1 MIISDVLYGEYE
13 VDQVVEELISS
24 KSMQRLKGIHQA
36 GASYL
41 MNEKWNVTR
50 FDYSVGVMLLV
61 KKLGGSVEEQIA
73 GLLHDVSHT
82 AFSHVIDYVFD
93 NEDESYH
100 EEIFSSVVK
109 NSEIPAILAKH
120 GYNYEDILLDDS
132 KWTLLERSAPELCA
146 DRVDYTLRDMH
157 TYGYISLEEVHS
169 FLEDVIAVEGKMVL
183 QSIEMAEWFTETYYK
198 EVIDFFMKPM
208 NIYGNDMLAKMLKVA
223 LHKRIIHADDFLLE
237 DEELISKLQ
246 QCNDSEVHALL
257 RKVHPNVKV
266 KEARDDYDLYQK
278 NKVRLIDPP
287 LLREGEVVQSSV
299 VSEKIKQM
307 SEVAYEK
314 AVRGMYVKVISNK
327 KEVAHRF

>member
-1 MIISDVLYGEYE
+1 MIILDVISGEFI
-13 VDQVVEELISS
+13 VDKVLEELILS
-24 KSMQRLKGIHQA
+24 KPVQRLKGVHQA

-50 FDYSVGVMLLV
+50 FDHSVGAMLLI

-93 NEDESYH
+93 NENESYH

-109 NSEIPAILAKH
+109 NSEIPAILSKH

-132 KWTLLERSAPELCA
+132 KWTLLEKSAPELCA
-146 DRVDYTLRDMH
+146 DRVDYTLRDMF

-169 FLEDVIAVEGKMVL
+169 FLEDLIEVDGKMVL
-183 QSIEMAEWFTETYYK
+183 QNIEIAEWFTKTYYK

-208 NIYGNDMLAKMLKVA
+208 NIYGNDMLAKTLKLA
-223 LHKRIIHADDFLLE
+223 LYKKIIHPDDFLLE
-237 DEELISKLQ
+237 DQELITKLWLCKDQ
-246 QCNDSEVHALL
+246 EVDALL
-257 RKVHPNVKV
+257 RKVHPSIEV
-266 KEARDDYDLYQK
+266 KEDRNEYDLHQK

-299 VSEKIKQM
+299 VSEKIRQM
-307 SEVAYEK
+307 SDIAYEK
-314 AVRGMYVKVISNK
+314 AIRGMYVKVISN
-327 KEVAHRF
+327 

>member
-1 MIISDVLYGEYE
+1 MIISDVLYGEFE
-13 VDQVVEELISS
+13 VDAVLEELILS
-24 KSMQRLKGIHQA
+24 KPMQRLKGIHQA

-50 FDYSVGVMLLV
+50 FEHSVGVMLLV

-109 NSEIPAILAKH
+109 NSEIPAILVRH

-146 DRVDYTLRDMH
+146 DRVDYTLRDMY

-169 FLEDVIAVEGKMVL
+169 FLEDVIEVEGKMVL
-183 QSIEMAEWFTETYYK
+183 QNIEIAEWFTETYYK
-198 EVIDFFMKPM
+198 EVIDFFMEPM
-208 NIYGNDMLAKMLKVA
+208 NIYGNDMLAKTLKVA

-246 QCNDSEVHALL
+246 QCNDLEVEVLL
-257 RKVHPNVKV
+257 SKVYSNIKV
-266 KEARDDYDLYQK
+266 KEDRNDYDLYQK

-287 LLREGEVVQSSV
+287 LLREGKIVQSSV
-299 VSEKIKQM
+299 VSENIRQM
-307 SEVAYEK
+307 SDIAYEK
-314 AVRGMYVKVISNK
+314 AVRGMYVKVISK
-327 KEVAHRF
+327 

>member
-1 MIISDVLYGEYE
+1 MIISDVLYGEFE

-24 KSMQRLKGIHQA
+24 KSMQRLKGIHQG

-50 FDYSVGVMLLV
+50 FDHSVGVMLLV

-109 NSEIPAILAKH
+109 NSEIPAILAKY

-183 QSIEMAEWFTETYYK
+183 QNIQIAEWFTETYYK
-198 EVIDFFMKPM
+198 EVIDFFMEPM
-208 NIYGNDMLAKMLKVA
+208 NIYGNDMLAKTLKVA

-246 QCNDSEVHALL
+246 QCNDPEVEALL
-257 RKVHPNVKV
+257 SKIHPNIKV
-266 KEARDDYDLYQK
+266 KEDRNDYDLHQK

-287 LLREGEVVQSSV
+287 LLREGKIVQSSV
-299 VSEKIKQM
+299 VSENIRQM
-307 SEVAYEK
+307 SDIAYEK
-314 AVRGMYVKVISNK
+314 AVRGMYVKVL
-327 KEVAHRF
+327 

>member
-1 MIISDVLYGEYE
+1 MIILDVIYGEFK
-13 VDQVVEELISS
+13 VDKVLEELILS
-24 KSMQRLKGIHQA
+24 KPVQRLKGVHQA

-50 FDYSVGVMLLV
+50 FDHSVGAMLLI

-93 NEDESYH
+93 NENESYH

-109 NSEIPAILAKH
+109 NSEIPAILSKY

-132 KWTLLERSAPELCA
+132 KWTLLEKSAPELCA
-146 DRVDYTLRDMH
+146 DRVDYTLRDMF

-169 FLEDVIAVEGKMVL
+169 FLEDLIEVDGKMVL
-183 QSIEMAEWFTETYYK
+183 QNIEIAEWFTKTYYK

-208 NIYGNDMLAKMLKVA
+208 NIYGNDMLAKTLKLA
-223 LHKRIIHADDFLLE
+223 LHKKIIHPDDFLLE
-237 DEELISKLQ
+237 DHELITKLRLCKDQ
-246 QCNDSEVHALL
+246 EVDALL
-257 RKVHPNVKV
+257 RKVHPSIEV
-266 KEARDDYDLYQK
+266 KEDRNEYDLHQK

-299 VSEKIKQM
+299 VSEKIRQM
-307 SEVAYEK
+307 SDIAYEK
-314 AVRGMYVKVISNK
+314 AVRGIYVKVISN
-327 KEVAHRF
+327 

>member
-1 MIISDVLYGEYE
+1 MIISDVLYGEFE
-13 VDQVVEELISS
+13 VDSVVEELIVS
-24 KSMQRLKGIHQA
+24 KSVQRLKGIHQN

-41 MNEKWNVTR
+41 INENWNVTR
-50 FDYSVGVMLLV
+50 FDHSVGVMLLI

-82 AFSHVIDYVFD
+82 AFSHVIDYIFD
-93 NEDESYH
+93 NSNESYH

-109 NSEIPAILAKH
+109 NSDIPAILAKY

-146 DRVDYTLRDMH
+146 DRVDYTLRDMY

-183 QSIEMAEWFTETYYK
+183 QSIEMADWFTETYYK

-208 NIYGNDMLAKMLKVA
+208 NIYGNDMLAKTLKLA
-223 LHKRIIHADDFLLE
+223 IHKKIIQADDFLLE
-237 DEELISKLQ
+237 DDELILKLQ
-246 QCNDSEVHALL
+246 QCSDPEVHALVS
-257 RKVHPNVKV
+257 KVHPNVKV
-266 KEARDDYDLYQK
+266 KEDRNDFDLQQK

-287 LLREGEVVQSSV
+287 LLHDGKVIHSSV
-299 VSEKIKQM
+299 VSENIRKM

-314 AVRGMYVKVISNK
+314 AVRGMYVKVISD
-327 KEVAHRF
+327 

>member
-1 MIISDVLYGEYE
+1 MVITDVIYGECE
-13 VDQVVEELISS
+13 VDQVVEELILS
-24 KSMQRLKGIHQA
+24 KSVQRLKGIHQN

-41 MNEKWNVTR
+41 INEKWNVTR
-50 FDYSVGVMLLV
+50 FDHSVGVMLLI

-109 NSEIPAILAKH
+109 NSDIPAILAKY

-146 DRVDYTLRDMH
+146 DRVDYTLRDMY

-169 FLEDVIAVEGKMVL
+169 FLEDVIAVDGKMVL

-208 NIYGNDMLAKMLKVA
+208 NIYGNDMLAKTLKLA
-223 LHKRIIHADDFLLE
+223 LHKRVIHADDFLLE
-237 DEELISKLQ
+237 DDELISKLK
-246 QCNDSEVHALL
+246 QCSDPEVHALL
-257 RKVHPNVKV
+257 SKVHPNVKV
-266 KEARDDYDLYQK
+266 KEDRNDYDLYQK
-278 NKVRLIDPP
+278 NKVRLINPP
-287 LLREGEVVQSSV
+287 VLREGEVFRSSV

-307 SEVAYEK
+307 SGIAYEK
-314 AVRGMYVKVISNK
+314 AVRGMYVKVISD
-327 KEVAHRF
+327 

>member
-1 MIISDVLYGEYE
+1 MIISDVLYGEFE
-13 VDQVVEELISS
+13 VDSVVEELIVS
-24 KSMQRLKGIHQA
+24 KSVQRLKGIHQN

-41 MNEKWNVTR
+41 INENWNVTR
-50 FDYSVGVMLLV
+50 FDHSVGVMLLI

-93 NEDESYH
+93 NSNESYH

-109 NSEIPAILAKH
+109 NSEIPAILSKY

-146 DRVDYTLRDMH
+146 DRVDYTLRDMY
-157 TYGYISLEEVHS
+157 TYGYISLEEVHR
-169 FLEDVIAVEGKMVL
+169 FLEDIIAVEGKMVL

-208 NIYGNDMLAKMLKVA
+208 NIYGNDMLAKTLKLA
-223 LHKRIIHADDFLLE
+223 IHKKIIQADDFLLE
-237 DEELISKLQ
+237 DDELISKLK
-246 QCNDSEVHALL
+246 QCSDPEVHALV

-266 KEARDDYDLYQK
+266 KEDRNDFDLQQK

-287 LLREGEVVQSSV
+287 LLHDGEVIHSSV

-314 AVRGMYVKVISNK
+314 AVRGMYVKVISD
-327 KEVAHRF
+327 

>member
-1 MIISDVLYGEYE
+1 MIISDVIYGEFK
-13 VDQVVEELISS
+13 VDKVLEELILS
-24 KSMQRLKGIHQA
+24 KPVQRLKGIHQN

-50 FDYSVGVMLLV
+50 FDHSVGVMLLI

-93 NEDESYH
+93 NENESYH

-109 NSEIPAILAKH
+109 NSEIPAILSKH

-146 DRVDYTLRDMH
+146 DRVDYTLRDMF

-169 FLEDVIAVEGKMVL
+169 FLEDVIEVDGKMVI
-183 QSIEMAEWFTETYYK
+183 QNIEIAEWFTETYYK

-208 NIYGNDMLAKMLKVA
+208 NIYGNDMLAKTLKLA
-223 LHKRIIHADDFLLE
+223 LHKKVIHADDFLLE
-237 DEELISKLQ
+237 DYELITKLQ
-246 QCNDSEVHALL
+246 LCKDQEVDALL
-257 RKVHPNVKV
+257 RKVHPSIEV
-266 KEARDDYDLYQK
+266 KEDRNEYDLHQK
-278 NKVRLIDPP
+278 NKVRLIDLP
-287 LLREGEVVQSSV
+287 LLREGKIVQASV
-299 VSEKIKQM
+299 VSEKIRQM
-307 SEVAYEK
+307 SDIAYEK
-314 AVRGMYVKVISNK
+314 AIRGMYVKVIS
-327 KEVAHRF
+327 E

>member
-1 MIISDVLYGEYE
+1 MIISDVLYGEFE

-24 KSMQRLKGIHQA
+24 KSMQRLKGIHQN

-41 MNEKWNVTR
+41 VNEKWNVTR
-50 FDYSVGVMLLV
+50 FDHSVGVMLLV

-73 GLLHDVSHT
+73 SLLHDVSHT

-146 DRVDYTLRDMH
+146 DRVDYTLRDMY
-157 TYGYISLEEVHS
+157 TYGYISLEEVHR
-169 FLEDVIAVEGKMVL
+169 FLEDIIAVEGKMVL

-208 NIYGNDMLAKMLKVA
+208 NIYGNDMLVKTLKLA
-223 LHKRIIHADDFLLE
+223 LHKKVIHADDFLLE
-237 DEELISKLQ
+237 DAELILKLQ

-266 KEARDDYDLYQK
+266 KEDRDDYDLYQK

-287 LLREGEVVQSSV
+287 LLREGEVIPASV
-299 VSEKIKQM
+299 VSENIRQM
-307 SEVAYEK
+307 SDIAYEK
-314 AVRGMYVKVISNK
+314 AVRGMYVKVISN
-327 KEVAHRF
+327 

>member
-1 MIISDVLYGEYE
+1 MIISDVIYGEFK
-13 VDQVVEELISS
+13 VDKVLEELILS
-24 KSMQRLKGIHQA
+24 KPVQRLKGVHQA

-50 FDYSVGVMLLV
+50 FDHSVGAMLLI

-93 NEDESYH
+93 NENESYH

-109 NSEIPAILAKH
+109 NSEIPAILSKH

-146 DRVDYTLRDMH
+146 DRVDYTLRDMY
-157 TYGYISLEEVHS
+157 TYGYISLEEAQN
-169 FLEDVIAVEGKMVL
+169 FLDDLIEVNGKMVL
-183 QSIEMAEWFTETYYK
+183 QNIEIAEWFTKTYYK

-208 NIYGNDMLAKMLKVA
+208 NIYGNDMLAKTLKLA
-223 LHKRIIHADDFLLE
+223 LHKKIIHPDDFLLE
-237 DEELISKLQ
+237 DHELITKLQ
-246 QCNDSEVHALL
+246 LCKVQEVDALL
-257 RKVHPNVKV
+257 RKVHPSIEV
-266 KEARDDYDLYQK
+266 KEDRDEYDLHQK

-287 LLREGEVVQSSV
+287 LLREGKIVQASV
-299 VSEKIKQM
+299 VSEKIRQM
-307 SEVAYEK
+307 SDIAYEK
-314 AVRGMYVKVISNK
+314 AVRGMYVKVIS
-327 KEVAHRF
+327 E

>member
-1 MIISDVLYGEYE
+1 MIISDVLYGKFE
-13 VDQVVEELISS
+13 VDAVLEELFLS
-24 KSMQRLKGIHQA
+24 KPMQRLKGIHQA

-50 FDYSVGVMLLV
+50 FEHSVGVMLLV

-109 NSEIPAILAKH
+109 KSEIPAILAKN

-146 DRVDYTLRDMH
+146 DRVDYTLRDMY

-183 QSIEMAEWFTETYYK
+183 QSIEMAEWFTKTYYK
-198 EVIDFFMKPM
+198 DVIDFFMKPI
-208 NIYGNDMLAKMLKVA
+208 NIYGNEMLAKTLKLA
-223 LHKRIIHADDFLLE
+223 LHKKVIHADDFLLE
-237 DEELISKLQ
+237 DDELISKLQ
-246 QCNDSEVHALL
+246 QCNDPEVEDLL
-257 RKVHPNVKV
+257 SKVHPNVKV
-266 KEARDDYDLYQK
+266 KEDRNDYDLHKK

-287 LLREGEVVQSSV
+287 LLREGEVVLSSV
-299 VSEKIKQM
+299 VSENIRKM
-307 SEVAYEK
+307 SGVACEK
-314 AVRGMYVKVISNK
+314 AVRGMYVKVI
-327 KEVAHRF
+327 AD

>member
-1 MIISDVLYGEYE
+1 MIISDVLYGEFE

-24 KSMQRLKGIHQA
+24 KSMQRLKGIHQG

-50 FDYSVGVMLLV
+50 FDHSVGVMLLV

-73 GLLHDVSHT
+73 SLLHDVSHT

-146 DRVDYTLRDMH
+146 DRVDYTLRDMY
-157 TYGYISLEEVHS
+157 TYGYISLEEVHR
-169 FLEDVIAVEGKMVL
+169 FLEDIIAVEGKMVL

-208 NIYGNDMLAKMLKVA
+208 NIYGNDMLVKTLKLA
-223 LHKRIIHADDFLLE
+223 LHKKVIHAGDFLLE
-237 DEELISKLQ
+237 DAELISKLQ

-257 RKVHPNVKV
+257 RKVHPNVKA
-266 KEARDDYDLYQK
+266 KEDRDDYDLYQK

-287 LLREGEVVQSSV
+287 LLREGEVIPASV
-299 VSEKIKQM
+299 VSENIRQM
-307 SEVAYEK
+307 SDIAYEK
-314 AVRGMYVKVISNK
+314 AVRGMYVKVISN
-327 KEVAHRF
+327 

>member
-1 MIISDVLYGEYE
+1 MIISDVLYGEFE

-50 FDYSVGVMLLV
+50 FDHSVGVMLLV

-82 AFSHVIDYVFD
+82 AFSHVIDYVFH

-109 NSEIPAILAKH
+109 NSEIPAILAKY

-146 DRVDYTLRDMH
+146 DRVDYTLRDMY

-169 FLEDVIAVEGKMVL
+169 FLEDVIEVKGKMVL
-183 QSIEMAEWFTETYYK
+183 QNIEIAEWFTETYYK
-198 EVIDFFMKPM
+198 EVIDFFMEPM
-208 NIYGNDMLAKMLKVA
+208 NIYGNDMLAKALKVA

-246 QCNDSEVHALL
+246 QCNDPEVEALL
-257 RKVHPNVKV
+257 SKVHRNVKV
-266 KEARDDYDLYQK
+266 KEDRNDYDLHQK

-287 LLREGEVVQSSV
+287 LLREGKIVQSSV
-299 VSEKIKQM
+299 VSENIRQM
-307 SEVAYEK
+307 SDIAYEK
-314 AVRGMYVKVISNK
+314 AVRGMYVKVISN
-327 KEVAHRF
+327 

>member
-1 MIISDVLYGEYE
+1 MIISDVLYGEFE
-13 VDQVVEELISS
+13 VDPVVEELIVS
-24 KSMQRLKGIHQA
+24 KSVQRLKGIHQN

-41 MNEKWNVTR
+41 INENWNVTR
-50 FDYSVGVMLLV
+50 FDHSVGVMLLI

-93 NEDESYH
+93 NSNESYH

-109 NSEIPAILAKH
+109 NSDIPAILAKY

-146 DRVDYTLRDMH
+146 DRVDYTLRDMY
-157 TYGYISLEEVHS
+157 TYGYISLEEAHS

-183 QSIEMAEWFTETYYK
+183 QSIEMADWFTETYYK

-208 NIYGNDMLAKMLKVA
+208 NIYGNDMLAKTLKLA
-223 LHKRIIHADDFLLE
+223 IHKKIIQADDFLLE
-237 DEELISKLQ
+237 DDELILKLK
-246 QCNDSEVHALL
+246 QCSDPEVHALVS
-257 RKVHPNVKV
+257 KVHPNVKV
-266 KEARDDYDLYQK
+266 KEDRNDFDLQQK

-287 LLREGEVVQSSV
+287 LLHDGEVIHSSV
-299 VSEKIKQM
+299 VSENIRKM

-314 AVRGMYVKVISNK
+314 AVRGMYVKVISD
-327 KEVAHRF
+327 

>member
-1 MIISDVLYGEYE
+1 MIILDVIYGEFK
-13 VDQVVEELISS
+13 VDKVLEELILS
-24 KSMQRLKGIHQA
+24 KPVQRLKGVHQA

-50 FDYSVGVMLLV
+50 FDHSVGAMLLI

-93 NEDESYH
+93 NENESYH

-109 NSEIPAILAKH
+109 NSEIPAILSKH

-132 KWTLLERSAPELCA
+132 KWTLLEKSAPELCA
-146 DRVDYTLRDMH
+146 DRVDYTLRDMF

-169 FLEDVIAVEGKMVL
+169 FLEDLIEVDGKMVL
-183 QSIEMAEWFTETYYK
+183 QNIEIAEWFTKTYYK

-208 NIYGNDMLAKMLKVA
+208 NIYGNDMLAKTLKLA
-223 LHKRIIHADDFLLE
+223 LHKKIIHPDDFLLE
-237 DEELISKLQ
+237 DHELITKLRLCKDQ
-246 QCNDSEVHALL
+246 EVGALL
-257 RKVHPNVKV
+257 RKIHPSIEV
-266 KEARDDYDLYQK
+266 KEDRNEYDLHQK

-299 VSEKIKQM
+299 VSEKIRQM
-307 SEVAYEK
+307 SDIAYEK
-314 AVRGMYVKVISNK
+314 AIRGMYVKVISN
-327 KEVAHRF
+327 

>member
-1 MIISDVLYGEYE
+1 MIILDVIYGEFK
-13 VDQVVEELISS
+13 VDKVLEELILS
-24 KSMQRLKGIHQA
+24 KPVQRLKGVHQA

-50 FDYSVGVMLLV
+50 FDHSVGAMLLI

-93 NEDESYH
+93 NENESYH

-109 NSEIPAILAKH
+109 NSEIPAILSKH

-132 KWTLLERSAPELCA
+132 KWTLLEKSAPELFA
-146 DRVDYTLRDMH
+146 DRVDYTLRDMF

-169 FLEDVIAVEGKMVL
+169 FLEDLIEVDGKMVL
-183 QSIEMAEWFTETYYK
+183 QNIEIAEWFTKTYYK

-208 NIYGNDMLAKMLKVA
+208 NIYGNDMLAKTLKLA
-223 LHKRIIHADDFLLE
+223 LHKKIIHPDDFLLE
-237 DEELISKLQ
+237 DHELITKLRLCKDQ
-246 QCNDSEVHALL
+246 EVDALL
-257 RKVHPNVKV
+257 RKVHPSIEV
-266 KEARDDYDLYQK
+266 KEDRNEYDLHQK

-287 LLREGEVVQSSV
+287 LLREGEVVRSSV
-299 VSEKIKQM
+299 VSEKIRQM
-307 SEVAYEK
+307 SDIAYEK
-314 AVRGMYVKVISNK
+314 AIRGMYVKVISN
-327 KEVAHRF
+327 

>member
-1 MIISDVLYGEYE
+1 MIISDVIYGEFK
-13 VDQVVEELISS
+13 VDKVLEELILS
-24 KSMQRLKGIHQA
+24 KPVQRLKGIHQN

-50 FDYSVGVMLLV
+50 FDHSVGVMLLI

-93 NEDESYH
+93 NENESYH

-109 NSEIPAILAKH
+109 NSEIPAILSKH

-146 DRVDYTLRDMH
+146 DRVDYTLRDMY
-157 TYGYISLEEVHS
+157 TYGYISLEEAQD
-169 FLEDVIAVEGKMVL
+169 FLNDLIEVDGKMVL
-183 QSIEMAEWFTETYYK
+183 QNIEIAEWFTKTYYK

-208 NIYGNDMLAKMLKVA
+208 NIYGNDMLAKTLKLA
-223 LHKRIIHADDFLLE
+223 LYKKIIHPDDFLLE
-237 DEELISKLQ
+237 DHELITKLQ
-246 QCNDSEVHALL
+246 LCKDQEVDALL
-257 RKVHPNVKV
+257 RKVHPSIEV
-266 KEARDDYDLYQK
+266 KEDRDEYDLHQK

-287 LLREGEVVQSSV
+287 LLREGKIVQASV
-299 VSEKIKQM
+299 VSEKIRQM
-307 SEVAYEK
+307 SDIAYEK
-314 AVRGMYVKVISNK
+314 AVRGMYVKVIS
-327 KEVAHRF
+327 E

>member
-1 MIISDVLYGEYE
+1 MIISDVIYGEFE
-13 VDQVVEELISS
+13 VDKVLEELILS
-24 KSMQRLKGIHQA
+24 KPVQRLKGIHQA

-41 MNEKWNVTR
+41 MNENWNVTR
-50 FDYSVGVMLLV
+50 FDHSVGVMLLI

-93 NEDESYH
+93 NEGESYH

-109 NSEIPAILAKH
+109 HSEIPAILSKY

-132 KWTLLERSAPELCA
+132 NWTLLERSAPELCA
-146 DRVDYTLRDMH
+146 DRVDYTLRDMY

-183 QSIEMAEWFTETYYK
+183 QSVEVAEWFTETYYK
-198 EVIDFFMKPM
+198 EVIDFFMKPI
-208 NIYGNDMLAKMLKVA
+208 NIYGNDMLAKTLKLA
-223 LHKRIIHADDFLLE
+223 LHKKVIHADDFLFE
-237 DEELISKLQ
+237 DDELISKLQ

-266 KEARDDYDLYQK
+266 KEDRDDYDLYQK

-287 LLREGEVVQSSV
+287 LLREGKVVRSSV

-314 AVRGMYVKVISNK
+314 AVRGMYVKVITD
-327 KEVAHRF
+327 

>member
-1 MIISDVLYGEYE
+1 MIISDVLYGEFE
-13 VDQVVEELISS
+13 VDQVVEELILS
-24 KSMQRLKGIHQA
+24 KSVQRLKGIHQA

-50 FDYSVGVMLLV
+50 FEHSVGVMLLV

-93 NEDESYH
+93 NKDESYH

-109 NSEIPAILAKH
+109 NSEMPAILAKH

-146 DRVDYTLRDMH
+146 DRVDYTLRDMY

-169 FLEDVIAVEGKMVL
+169 FLEDVIAVEKRMVL

-198 EVIDFFMKPM
+198 EVIDFFMQPM
-208 NIYGNDMLAKMLKVA
+208 NIYGNDMLAKTLKVA

-237 DEELISKLQ
+237 DDELISKLQ

-266 KEARDDYDLYQK
+266 KEDRDDYDLYQK

-287 LLREGEVVQSSV
+287 LLREGEVIPASV
-299 VSEKIKQM
+299 VSENIRQM
-307 SEVAYEK
+307 SDIAYEK
-314 AVRGMYVKVISNK
+314 AVRGMYVKVISN
-327 KEVAHRF
+327 

>member
-1 MIISDVLYGEYE
+1 MFISDVLYGEFK
-13 VDQVVEELISS
+13 VDPVVEELILS
-24 KSMQRLKGIHQA
+24 KSVQRLKGIHQT

-41 MNEKWNVTR
+41 VNKEWNVTR
-50 FDYSVGVMLLV
+50 FDHSVGVMLLV

-73 GLLHDVSHT
+73 GLLHDASHT

-93 NEDESYH
+93 NRNESYH

-109 NSEIPAILAKH
+109 NSEIPAILSKY

-146 DRVDYTLRDMH
+146 DRVDYTLRDMY

-169 FLEDVIAVEGKMVL
+169 LLEDVIAVDGKMVL
-183 QSIEMAEWFTETYYK
+183 QSVEMAEWFTETYYK

-208 NIYGNDMLAKMLKVA
+208 NIYGNDMLVKTLKLA

-237 DEELISKLQ
+237 DDELISKLQ
-246 QCNDSEVHALL
+246 LCNDYEVEALL
-257 RKVHPNVKV
+257 RKVHPNVNV
-266 KEARDDYDLYQK
+266 KEDRNDYDLHQN

-287 LLREGEVVQSSV
+287 LLREGEVVPSSV
-299 VSEKIKQM
+299 VSENIRRM
-307 SEVAYEK
+307 SDRAYEK
-314 AVRGMYVKVISNK
+314 AVRGMYVKVISD
-327 KEVAHRF
+327 